1 MENRIMD
8 VPAVK
13 TAEKRQ
19 GTLMS
24 LENVSRNYVMGEV
37 TVEALRDASLEIRTG
52 EILAILGPSGSG
64 KSTLLNIVGGMDR
77 PSAGRLIYDGE
88 DLAQA
93 SDDRLGR
100 FRRHEVGFVFQFYNL
115 IPDLTAWEN
124 VEIAA
129 GLVKSPSSVARV
141 LNEVGLADRADHF
154 PSQLSGGEQQRVSIA
169 RAMVKNPRLLL
180 CDEPTGALDHQTGSM
195 VLSLLANVSRSLGST
210 VVIVTHNTVIGDMAD
225 RVIRMRSGTIAEII
239 TNQNPLPP
247 ERISW

>member
-1 MENRIMD
+1 MGNIMD
-8 VPAVK
+8 LPAMESK
-13 TAEKRQ
+13 NQ
-19 GTLMS
+19 TLMR
-24 LENVSRNYVMGEV
+24 LENVSRNFVMGEV
-37 TVEALRDASLEIRTG
+37 IVEALRDVTLEINAG

-77 PSAGRLIYDGE
+77 PSTGRVSYAGE
-88 DLAQA
+88 DLTRV
-93 SDDRLGR
+93 SDDLLGR

-129 GLVKSPSSVARV
+129 ELVKSPSSVAKV
-141 LNEVGLADRADHF
+141 LEEVGLADRAYHF

-195 VLSLLANVSRSLGST
+195 VLSLLANVSRSLGSA

-225 RVIRMRSGTIAEII
+225 RVIRMRSGKVAEII
-239 TNQNPLPP
+239 TNPDPLPP

>member
-1 MENRIMD
+1 MKS
-8 VPAVK
+8 P
-13 TAEKRQ
+13 EKKVNNVQ
-19 GTLMS
+19 PDSETLMI
-24 LENVSRNYVMGEV
+24 LENVCRSFIMGEV
-37 TVEALRDASLEIRTG
+37 TVEALRDVSLEIRAG

-77 PSAGRLIYDGE
+77 PTDGRVTYGE
-88 DLAQA
+88 EELTQA
-93 SDDRLGR
+93 SDSRLGR

-129 GLVKSPSSVARV
+129 GLVSAPSSVDRV
-141 LNEVGLADRADHF
+141 LSEVGLRERADHF

-180 CDEPTGALDHQTGSM
+180 CDEPTGALDHQTGSS
-195 VLSLLANVSRSLGST
+195 VLSLLANVSRNRGST
-210 VVIVTHNTVIGDMAD
+210 VIIVTHNTVIGDMAD

-239 TNQNPLPP
+239 TNPNPLPP

>member
-1 MENRIMD
+1 MGNIMD
-8 VPAVK
+8 LPAMESK
-13 TAEKRQ
+13 NQ
-19 GTLMS
+19 TLMR
-24 LENVSRNYVMGEV
+24 LENVSRNFVMGEV
-37 TVEALRDASLEIRTG
+37 IVEALRDVTLEINAG

-77 PSAGRLIYDGE
+77 PSTGRVSYAGE
-88 DLAQA
+88 DLTRV
-93 SDDRLGR
+93 SDDLLGR

-124 VEIAA
+124 VEITAE
-129 GLVKSPSSVARV
+129 LVESPSSVAKV
-141 LNEVGLADRADHF
+141 LEEVGLADRAYHF

-195 VLSLLANVSRSLGST
+195 VLSLLANVSRSLGSA

-225 RVIRMRSGTIAEII
+225 RVIRMRSGKVAEII
-239 TNQNPLPP
+239 TNPDPLPP

>member
-1 MENRIMD
+1 MGNIMD
-8 VPAVK
+8 LPAMESK
-13 TAEKRQ
+13 NQ
-19 GTLMS
+19 TLMR
-24 LENVSRNYVMGEV
+24 LENVSRNFVMGEV
-37 TVEALRDASLEIRTG
+37 IVEALRDVTLEIKAG

-77 PSAGRLIYDGE
+77 PSTGRVIYEGE
-88 DLAQA
+88 DLTRV
-93 SDDRLGR
+93 SDDLLGR

-124 VEIAA
+124 VEITAE
-129 GLVKSPSSVARV
+129 LVESPSSVAKV
-141 LNEVGLADRADHF
+141 LEEVGLADRAYHF

-195 VLSLLANVSRSLGST
+195 VLSLLANVSRSLGSA

-225 RVIRMRSGTIAEII
+225 RVIRMRSGKVAEII
-239 TNQNPLPP
+239 TNPDPLPP

>member
-1 MENRIMD
+1 MGNIMD
-8 VPAVK
+8 LPAMESK
-13 TAEKRQ
+13 NQ
-19 GTLMS
+19 TLMR
-24 LENVSRNYVMGEV
+24 LENVSRNFVMGEV
-37 TVEALRDASLEIRTG
+37 IVEALRDVTLEINAG

-77 PSAGRLIYDGE
+77 PSTGRVIYEGE
-88 DLAQA
+88 DLTRV
-93 SDDRLGR
+93 SDDLLGR

-124 VEIAA
+124 VEITAE
-129 GLVKSPSSVARV
+129 LVESPSSVAKV
-141 LNEVGLADRADHF
+141 LEEVGLADRAYHF

-195 VLSLLANVSRSLGST
+195 VLSLLANVSRSLGSA

-225 RVIRMRSGTIAEII
+225 RVIRMRSGKVAEII
-239 TNQNPLPP
+239 TNPDPLPP

>member
-1 MENRIMD
+1 MMGNIMD
-8 VPAVK
+8 LPAMESK
-13 TAEKRQ
+13 NQ
-19 GTLMS
+19 TLMR
-24 LENVSRNYVMGEV
+24 LENVSRNFVMGEV
-37 TVEALRDASLEIRTG
+37 IVEALRDVTLEINAG

-77 PSAGRLIYDGE
+77 PSTGRVIYEGE
-88 DLAQA
+88 DLTRV
-93 SDDRLGR
+93 SDDLLGR

-124 VEIAA
+124 VEITAE
-129 GLVKSPSSVARV
+129 LVESPSSVAKV
-141 LNEVGLADRADHF
+141 LEEVGLADRAYHF

-195 VLSLLANVSRSLGST
+195 VLSLLANVSRSLGSA

-225 RVIRMRSGTIAEII
+225 RVIRMRSGKVAEII
-239 TNQNPLPP
+239 TNPDPLPP

>member
-1 MENRIMD
+1 MMGNIMD
-8 VPAVK
+8 LPAMASK
-13 TAEKRQ
+13 NQ
-19 GTLMS
+19 TLMR
-24 LENVSRNYVMGEV
+24 LENVSRNFVMGEV
-37 TVEALRDASLEIRTG
+37 IVEALRDVTLEINAG

-77 PSAGRLIYDGE
+77 PSTGRVIYEGE
-88 DLAQA
+88 DLTRV
-93 SDDRLGR
+93 SDDLLGR

-124 VEIAA
+124 VEITAE
-129 GLVKSPSSVARV
+129 LVESPSSVAKV
-141 LNEVGLADRADHF
+141 LEEVGLADRAYHF

-195 VLSLLANVSRSLGST
+195 VLSLLANVSRSLGSA

-225 RVIRMRSGTIAEII
+225 RVIRMRSGKVAEII
-239 TNQNPLPP
+239 TNPDPLPP

>member
-1 MENRIMD
+1 MGNIMD
-8 VPAVK
+8 LPAMESK
-13 TAEKRQ
+13 NQ
-19 GTLMS
+19 TLMR
-24 LENVSRNYVMGEV
+24 LENVSRNFVMGEV
-37 TVEALRDASLEIRTG
+37 IVEALRDVTLEINAG

-64 KSTLLNIVGGMDR
+64 KSTLLNIMGGMDR
-77 PSAGRLIYDGE
+77 PSTGRVSYAGE
-88 DLAQA
+88 DLTRV
-93 SDDRLGR
+93 SDDLLGR

-124 VEIAA
+124 VEITAE
-129 GLVKSPSSVARV
+129 LVESPSSVAKV
-141 LNEVGLADRADHF
+141 LEEVGLADRAYHF

-195 VLSLLANVSRSLGST
+195 VLSLLANVSRSLGSA

-225 RVIRMRSGTIAEII
+225 RVIRMRSGKVAEII
-239 TNQNPLPP
+239 TNPDPLPP

>member
-1 MENRIMD
+1 MKLFEK
-8 VPAVK
+8 K
-13 TAEKRQ
+13 TNNSQASSK
-19 GTLMS
+19 TLMN
-24 LENVSRNYVMGEV
+24 LENISRNFIMGEI
-37 TVEALRDASLEIRTG
+37 TVEALRDVSLEIRAG

-77 PSAGRLIYDGE
+77 PSVGRVRYMGE
-88 DLAQA
+88 DLTEA
-93 SDDRLGR
+93 SDDRLGL

-129 GLVKSPSSVARV
+129 GLVNKPSPVDKV
-141 LNEVGLADRADHF
+141 LSEVGLQDRANHF

-180 CDEPTGALDHQTGSM
+180 CDEPTGALDHQTGSL
-195 VLSLLANVSRSLGST
+195 VLTLLANVSRNLGSA

-225 RVIRMRSGTIAEII
+225 RVIRMRSGTIADII
-239 TNQNPLPP
+239 TNPEPLPP

>member
-1 MENRIMD
+1 MGNIMD
-8 VPAVK
+8 LPAMASK
-13 TAEKRQ
+13 NQ
-19 GTLMS
+19 TLMR
-24 LENVSRNYVMGEV
+24 LENVSRNFVMGEV
-37 TVEALRDASLEIRTG
+37 IVEALRDVTLEINAG

-64 KSTLLNIVGGMDR
+64 KSTLLNIMGGMDR
-77 PSAGRLIYDGE
+77 PSTGRVSYAGE
-88 DLAQA
+88 DLTRV
-93 SDDRLGR
+93 SDDLLGR

-124 VEIAA
+124 VEITAE
-129 GLVKSPSSVARV
+129 LVESPSSVAKV
-141 LNEVGLADRADHF
+141 LEEVGLADRAYHF

-195 VLSLLANVSRSLGST
+195 VLSLLANVSRSLGSA

-225 RVIRMRSGTIAEII
+225 RVIRMRSGKVAEII
-239 TNQNPLPP
+239 TNPDPLPP